1 MKSNAGQLGLCSVVI
16 KQGMCDPINRCLQS
30 KQNKCDVC
38 LWALPIGRNCSKVL
52 TIAQVLFNVYIKNM
66 LIFNGK
72 IIVLFVI
79 SMSSSIIFFSLSKI
93 CTEIFQDRSNITV
106 YVRVFYKSPAMQAT
120 MKAPHPCLSIIL
132 DRFVADSWSTHCFQY
147 KRLG

>member
-16 KQGMCDPINRCLQS
+16 KQGTCDPINRCLQS

-79 SMSSSIIFFSLSKI
+79 SMSSSIIFLSLIKI
-93 CTEIFQDRSNITV
+93 CTEIFQVRSNITV
-106 YVRVFYKSPAMQAT
+106 YVRVFYNYVGKNNVKLVTSEAVKIMQHVLYAMQE
-120 MKAPHPCLSIIL
+120 IL
-132 DRFVADSWSTHCFQY
+132 
-147 KRLG
+147 